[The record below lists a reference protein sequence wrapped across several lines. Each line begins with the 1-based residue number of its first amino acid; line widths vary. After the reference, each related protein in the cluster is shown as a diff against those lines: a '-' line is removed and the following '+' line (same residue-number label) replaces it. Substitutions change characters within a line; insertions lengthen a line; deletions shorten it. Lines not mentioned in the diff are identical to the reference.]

1 MKRNRM
7 ILFVCLFLVLI
18 GSTIGIFL
26 LVFQLNDNIPKE
38 LQIERMNYYFAND
51 ESRKFENVHPSD
63 PCLYEFTV
71 VDLKETST
79 GLVPWGG
86 NSDYTIH
93 VTYDL
98 LNNRKESFYVTVRI
112 FGTPTVQVYGQPR
125 LVVGDSY
132 VMISKKFNGNDD
144 YAGNAYLFKQWE
156 YEGERYI
163 YPYPVSDTQIF
174 GNGVPFEFVEELSV
188 YDSQNDRDVIEFL
201 EDRGVELPVFKY
213 KYELNSFI
221 DMFKEVRQEIL
232 ESREEE
238 LPPESYTG
246 Q

>member
-1 MKRNRM
+1 MK
-7 ILFVCLFLVLI
+7 ILQDLSLTELKRELE
-18 GSTIGIFL
+18 TI
-26 LVFQLNDNIPKE
+26 VEKMPRYRAEQVYKWANDYASFDEMNNIPKE
-38 LQIERMNYYFAND
+38 LQIERMNYLFAND
-51 ESRKFENVHPSD
+51 RDGSRKFENVHPSD

-79 GLVPWGG
+79 GIVPWGG
-86 NSDYTIH
+86 DSDYTIH

-98 LNNRKESFYVTVRI
+98 LNNREESFYVTVRI

-132 VMISKKFNGNDD
+132 IMISKKFDGNDD
-144 YAGNAYLFKQWE
+144 YAGGPYIFKQWE

-213 KYELNSFI
+213 SISNIFAIS
-221 DMFKEVRQEIL
+221 Q
-232 ESREEE
+232 
-238 LPPESYTG
+238 
-246 Q
+246 